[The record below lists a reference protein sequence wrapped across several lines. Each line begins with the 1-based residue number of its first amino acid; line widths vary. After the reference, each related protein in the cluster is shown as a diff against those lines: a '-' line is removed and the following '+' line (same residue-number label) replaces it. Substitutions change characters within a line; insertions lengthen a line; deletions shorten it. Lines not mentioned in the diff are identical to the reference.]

1 MCIPV
6 RAIIYSIAG
15 VPTHACSHQVAKATS
30 RLSNRTRNKATITK
44 LKERTVLKQKNVV
57 ENKQKIPE
65 TPMTYPTVNLPVK
78 LVTVAPWHNHFYDR
92 KYK

>member
-1 MCIPV
+1 M
-6 RAIIYSIAG
+6 
-15 VPTHACSHQVAKATS
+15 
-30 RLSNRTRNKATITK
+30 
-44 LKERTVLKQKNVV
+44 LKQKNVV